1 MMLGI
6 SAQRVR
12 GGNVAS
18 ELPPPGAHP
27 GSYPANDPAI
37 SYSDCVAPT
46 FVNGWARFQRPIADP
61 GSDYQ
66 YCMPGA
72 RHRFMSN
79 APSVSVQLRWNGL
92 VTRTDAR
99 NLIGHVFVDGVF
111 VQDFQTPAGINVVT
125 TGAVVITMGSS
136 TNRLYEIILPY
147 ADGVEFGGVEVDPTY
162 VVTAAPPRT
171 GPLMVCLGDSIT
183 QGFLSTDTRRSWPF
197 LLAQAKGFRCI
208 NLGYGGRQTVPSD
221 GTAAANLNPDRITVL
236 LGMNDFLGQRPVA
249 DYKADL
255 KQLLMN
261 IHAVAPTVPV
271 YVAGVTL
278 STTVLSIPYANY
290 KAVAGQVISELG
302 YSQLVGVN
310 TATLIPDASK
320 LMPDGVHPNDAGE
333 ASMAAGWG
341 AVIS

>member
-6 SAQRVR
+6 CAQRVR
-12 GGNVAS
+12 GGNGAS

-72 RHRFMSN
+72 RQRFMSN

-92 VTRTDAR
+92 VTRADAR

-111 VQDFQTPAGINVVT
+111 LQDFQTPAGINVVT
-125 TGAVVITMGSS
+125 TGAVVINMGSS
-136 TNRLYEIILPY
+136 ANRLYEIILPY
-147 ADGVEFGGVEVDPTY
+147 ADGVEFGGVEVDPAY
-162 VVTAAPPRT
+162 VVTAAAPRT

-183 QGFLSTDTRRSWPF
+183 QGFSVTDERRGWTY

-208 NLGYGGRQTVPSD
+208 NLGYGGRITVPDD
-221 GTAAANLNPDRITVL
+221 GTKAANLNPDRITVL
-236 LGMNDFLGQRPVA
+236 LGMNDYLGQRPVA

-271 YVAGVTL
+271 YVAGITL
-278 STTVLSIPYANY
+278 CTQSLPIPFSNY
-290 KAVAGQVISELG
+290 VGVAGQCINELG
-302 YSQLVGVN
+302 YSQLVGVD
-310 TATLIPDASK
+310 TSTLIANSSQ
-320 LMPDGVHPNDAGE
+320 LQGDGVHPNDAG
-333 ASMAAGWG
+333 AANMAAGWG

>member
-12 GGNVAS
+12 GGSGAS
-18 ELPPPGAHP
+18 ELPPPGEHP
-27 GSYPANDPAI
+27 GSYAANDPAI

-46 FVNGWARFQRPIADP
+46 FVNGWARFRRPIDDAP
-61 GSDYQ
+61 SDYQ

-72 RHRFMSN
+72 RQRFMSN

-92 VTRTDAR
+92 VTRSDAR

-125 TGAVVITMGSS
+125 TGAVVINMGSS
-136 TNRLYEIILPY
+136 ANRLYEIILPY
-147 ADGVEFGGVEVDPTY
+147 ADGVEFGGVEVDPAY
-162 VVTAAPPRT
+162 AVTAAPPRT
-171 GPLMVCLGDSIT
+171 GPLLVCVGDSIT
-183 QGFLSTDTRRSWPF
+183 QGFLATDVRRGWPF

-208 NLGYGGRQTVPSD
+208 NLGYGGRITVPSD

-236 LGMNDFLGQRPVA
+236 YGMNDYLIQRPVA
-249 DYKADL
+249 DYKADY

-261 IHAVAPTVPV
+261 IHAIAPTVPV
-271 YVAGVTL
+271 YCSAITL
-278 STTVLSIPYANY
+278 TTQSLPIPLSSYQ
-290 KAVAGQVISELG
+290 AVPGQCISELG
-302 YSQLVGVN
+302 YSQLVGVD
-310 TATLIPDASK
+310 TATLIPDSSK
-320 LMPDGVHPNDAGE
+320 LAPDGVHPNDAGNANME
-333 ASMAAGWG
+333 AGWG